1 MHSNEENV
9 ETKLQRIAEK
19 AKSDSRCQFTSLF
32 HLMNVELLK
41 GCFEG
46 LRNKAASGIDGVT
59 KEQYAIQLEE
69 NLYQLVDRL
78 HRMAYIPQPVV
89 RVNIPKPGSDKMR
102 PLGIP
107 ALEDK
112 IVQAGL
118 SKILQAIYE
127 QDFIEDSQGFR
138 PNRSCHDAL
147 RALSQTV
154 ENQPINH
161 IVEADIKGFFDNVDQ
176 DQLMTF
182 LGHRIADKRIL
193 RYIKRFLKAGIQE
206 EGIFRA
212 SERGTPQGGVISPL
226 LANIYLHYTLDIWF
240 TRGFIKTC
248 TGTARLIRYADD
260 FVVCFQT
267 EADAKRFRVE
277 MEERLNQFGLEIAPE
292 KTQRIEFGVFAI
304 KRAKV
309 RGEKA
314 ATFDFLGF
322 THYCSRSRNGKRFRM
337 KRKTISKR
345 FSAKLKVYK
354 EWLKSNRTLS
364 TPEILKA
371 TVRKLRGHYGY
382 YGVTDNSKGISAY
395 FYEVKGILYK
405 WLNRR
410 GKKGCYSW
418 EKFAKLL
425 ARFPLPTPRI
435 VVNLF

>member
-1 MHSNEENV
+1 MHSNEESV

-19 AKSDSRCQFTSLF
+19 ASSDPTCQFTSLF
-32 HLMNVELLK
+32 HLMNVELLR

-46 LRNKAASGIDGVT
+46 LRNNAASGIDGIT

-69 NLYQLVDRL
+69 NLRQLVDRL
-78 HRMAYIPQPVV
+78 HRMAYIPQLVV
-89 RVNIPKPGSDKMR
+89 RVNIPKPGSDKLR

-127 QDFIEDSQGFR
+127 QDFIEDSYGFR
-138 PNRSCHDAL
+138 PKRGCHDAL
-147 RALSQTV
+147 RALSQSV
-154 ENQPINH
+154 EDQPTNH
-161 IVEADIKGFFDNVDQ
+161 LVEADIKGFFDNVDQ
-176 DQLMTF
+176 EQLMTY
-182 LGHRIADKRIL
+182 LRHRIADKRIL

-206 EGIFRA
+206 DGIFRA
-212 SERGTPQGGVISPL
+212 SERGTPQGGVISPV
-226 LANIYLHYTLDIWF
+226 LANIYLHYTLDLWYSK
-240 TRGFIKTC
+240 RFIKSC
-248 TGTARLIRYADD
+248 IGTTRLIRYADD
-260 FVVCFQT
+260 FVVCFQS
-267 EADAKRFRVE
+267 EAEAKRFRQE

-292 KTQRIEFGVFAI
+292 KTQCIEFGVFAI
-304 KRAKV
+304 KRAKA
-309 RGEKA
+309 RGERA

-322 THYCSRSRNGKRFRM
+322 THYCSRTRNGKRFRM

-345 FSAKLKVYK
+345 LSAKLKIYK
-354 EWLKSNRTLS
+354 AWLKSNRTLS
-364 TPEILKA
+364 TPEIMKKTA
-371 TVRKLRGHYGY
+371 RKLRGHYGY

-395 FYEVKGILYK
+395 YYEVKGILYK

-410 GKKGCYSW
+410 GKKGCYNW

-425 ARFPLPTPRI
+425 ARYPLPTPRI